1 MKNRRIPG
9 ALSILSVLLAAGA
22 FAAPP
27 RTALL
32 ARGGEALYA
41 ITVDP
46 GASPAERHAAGE
58 LASFLGQVTGA
69 VFPVVAPEQA
79 GNRPQIAVGPGAV
92 KALAPDLSLGG
103 LGDDGIFLHSLSAP
117 RQPPHL
123 LLSGG
128 PGAARG
134 TLYAV
139 YTFLEE
145 QVGLRW
151 WTATESRIPKR
162 PELSVAGDLRV
173 RYVPPIWK
181 RSSYSREGMDADWSV
196 RNKLNSGSVSMTDA
210 ARGGAIEFAG
220 RNCHTFYF
228 LVPPSKY
235 FAEHPEWFAEIDGKR
250 IPEGSQLC
258 LTNPDVVKVAAAT
271 AAEWLRANPL
281 ARIVAVDQNDY
292 QNWCT
297 CAACKAVDEAEGGP
311 SGTNIRFAN
320 AVAEILEAEFPDV
333 WVETFAYQ
341 YTRKPPKLTKPRDNV
356 VVRLCSIEC
365 DFAHPLSHPNNREFK
380 EDLEGWSRICKQL
393 LIWDYVTNFY
403 HYLQAHPNFSVIGP
417 NIRFFRDHKV
427 KGIFEQGN
435 GQSRGA
441 FGAPLKTWL
450 IAKLLWNPDLD
461 DRKLIA
467 EFLDGYYGAAA
478 PFLRAYYDLV
488 HDEKTIGDFQ
498 MLNSAPSNAP
508 YLAPA
513 LLAKSAEIFEKAR
526 AAVADR
532 PEELRRVEAAEL
544 GVLYSLLVNDFD
556 EFFTQGAVPD
566 PARFLA
572 RLDRFEAIA
581 AREQVTHIAEGGD
594 LLPAWVKR
602 VRGVVSGKSL
612 PQTVWTAPLPGGEVA
627 VLRLGA
633 AWKFTSDPDRK
644 GDAEAWHGEAFDDA
658 KWAVN
663 RTDLDRGWEKQGFPG
678 YAGIGWYRHRFD
690 LPEMFDRKHLYVHFG
705 AIDEEGWIYVNGEA
719 KPAFEHTLETTRL
732 MPAQIWNLP
741 FSFEATGR
749 LRPGRGNLLA
759 VKVNNAAYMG
769 GIWRPV
775 YVLASDTALSKED
788 IAAAL
793 ATEKPAQP

>member
-1 MKNRRIPG
+1 MNNLRILT
-9 ALSILSVLLAAGA
+9 ALLVLCAACCV
-22 FAAPP
+22 AAPP
-27 RTALL
+27 AFLL
-32 ARGGEALYA
+32 AKGGKTVYVVS
-41 ITVDP
+41 VDP
-46 GASPAERHAAGE
+46 AASPAERRAAEE
-58 LASFLGQVTGA
+58 LASFLKQVTGA
-69 VFPVVAPEQA
+69 EFPVVSPDEA
-79 GNRPQIAVGPGAV
+79 GNRPQLAVGPGAV
-92 KALAPDLSLGG
+92 KALAPDFSLGG
-103 LGDDGIFLHSLSAP
+103 LGEDGILIRSLASP

-123 LLSGG
+123 LISGG

-145 QVGLRW
+145 QAGLRW
-151 WTATESRIPKR
+151 WTATESTIPSR
-162 PELSVAGDLRV
+162 PDLSVPGNLSV
-173 RYVPPIWK
+173 RYVPPIWQ
-181 RSSYSREGMDADWSV
+181 RSSYFREGMDPDWSV
-196 RNKLNSGSVSMTDA
+196 RNKLNSGSVPMTDA

-220 RNCHTFYF
+220 RNCHTFYL
-228 LVPPSKY
+228 LVPPAKY
-235 FAEHPEWFAEIDGKR
+235 FAEHPEWFAEINGKR
-250 IPEGSQLC
+250 VPEGAQLC
-258 LTNPDVVKVAAAT
+258 LTNPEVVKVAAAT

-281 ARIVAVDQNDY
+281 AKMVAVDQNDY
-292 QNWCT
+292 QLHCT
-297 CAACKAVDEAEGGP
+297 CAACKAVDEEEGGP

-320 AVAEILEAEFPDV
+320 AVAAELEAEFPNV
-333 WVETFAYQ
+333 WIETFAYE

-403 HYLQAHPNFSVIGP
+403 HYLQAHPNFGVLGP

-461 DRKLIA
+461 DAKLID
-467 EFLDGYYGAAA
+467 EFLNGYYGPAA
-478 PFLRAYYDLV
+478 PGLRAYYDLV
-488 HDEKTIGDFQ
+488 HDEKVVGDFY
-498 MLNSAPSNAP
+498 MKIAAPPNAP

-513 LLAKSAEIFEKAR
+513 LLAKSEEIFGR
-526 AAVADR
+526 AKTAVADQ
-532 PEELRRVEAAEL
+532 PEYLRRVEAAEA

-556 EFFTQGAVPD
+556 EFFTKGSVPD

-581 AREQVTHIAEGGD
+581 AREQITHIAEGGD

-602 VRGVVSGKSL
+602 VRGVISGKSL
-612 PQTVWTAPLPGGEVA
+612 PQTVWTAPLPRGEVA

-633 AWKFTSDPDRK
+633 AWKFASDPDRK
-644 GDAEAWHGEAFDDA
+644 GEAEGWYRESVDDRG
-658 KWAVN
+658 WATN
-663 RTDLDRGWEKQGFPG
+663 RTDLDRGWERQGFPG
-678 YAGIGWYRHRFD
+678 YAGIGWYRHRFV
-690 LPEMFDRKHLYVHFG
+690 LPKTLDRKHLYVSFG

-719 KPAFEHTLETTRL
+719 KPAFEHSFESTRL

-749 LRPGRGNLLA
+749 LRPSQTNLLA
-759 VKVNNAAYMG
+759 VKVNNTASMG

-775 YVLASDTALSKED
+775 YVLASDAELSRED

-793 ATEKPAQP
+793 ATEAPAQP